1 MAYQKPLVLRLGDLA
16 EGVYAGSGDEV
27 VQDAE
32 NQSSVS
38 YSLSVTG
45 AWENNINYNITLT
58 NNSDEKV
65 DNVSVKLKVNG
76 TVTTIEGGV
85 SGTISGNTAT
95 VTCNNYGN
103 GIGPNAT
110 VVCYMHVEGVG
121 EFSLE

>member
-38 YSLSVTG
+38 YSLSVAA
-45 AWENNINYNITLT
+45 AWENNINYDITLT

-76 TVTTIEGGV
+76 TVTKIDGGV

-95 VTCNNYGN
+95 VTYNNYGN